1 MEMVQ
6 NLIRNLSAA
15 EKLQFYSYH
24 TKPVLNFQALF
35 TDGSSNYMNPVEP
48 KTGDEITV
56 RFRTARENAEHVFL
70 CVNGEKKEM
79 QIASK
84 TERFD
89 FYESSFFMGTEI
101 ADYYFEIHSG
111 GTCCY
116 FNKKGPARDLEPFFN
131 YKVTPGFS
139 TPDWAKGAIFY
150 QIYVDRFANG
160 DTSNDVLNREYIYIN
175 QPSKKIDDWYCY
187 PEEMDVR
194 NFYGGDL
201 QGVLDHLD
209 YLKGLESVAVAFSG
223 GVDSTFLLAAAKEAL
238 GDNVIALTA
247 KSCLFPESESGEAQ
261 QFCKN
266 IGVKQIVLDLGDTE
280 LPSFQHNP
288 PNRCYI
294 CKKGLFQKFLE
305 KAKENQM
312 VCVAEGSNMDDL
324 GDYRPGMQAITEL
337 GIKSPLRA
345 AELTK
350 AEIRE
355 LSKQMNLPTWSK
367 PSFACLAS
375 RFVYGETIT
384 KEKLAMVERAEDLLR
399 EQGFR
404 QFRVRI
410 HGTNARIELL
420 PEDIPRMLD

>member
-1 MEMVQ
+1 M
-6 NLIRNLSAA
+6 S
-15 EKLQFYSYH
+15 
-24 TKPVLNFQALF
+24 
-35 TDGSSNYMNPVEP
+35 
-48 KTGDEITV
+48 
-56 RFRTARENAEHVFL
+56 
-70 CVNGEKKEM
+70 
-79 QIASK
+79 
-84 TERFD
+84 
-89 FYESSFFMGTEI
+89 
-101 ADYYFEIHSG
+101 
-111 GTCCY
+111 
-116 FNKKGPARDLEPFFN
+116 DLEV
-131 YKVTPGFS
+131 K
-139 TPDWAKGAIFY
+139 Y
-150 QIYVDRFANG
+150 QK
-160 DTSNDVLNREYIYIN
+160 L
-175 QPSKKIDDWYCY
+175 
-187 PEEMDVR
+187 
-194 NFYGGDL
+194 
-201 QGVLDHLD
+201 LD

-384 KEKLAMVERAEDLLR
+384 
-399 EQGFR
+399 
-404 QFRVRI
+404 
-410 HGTNARIELL
+410 
-420 PEDIPRMLD
+420 

>member
-1 MEMVQ
+1 M
-6 NLIRNLSAA
+6 S
-15 EKLQFYSYH
+15 
-24 TKPVLNFQALF
+24 
-35 TDGSSNYMNPVEP
+35 
-48 KTGDEITV
+48 
-56 RFRTARENAEHVFL
+56 
-70 CVNGEKKEM
+70 
-79 QIASK
+79 
-84 TERFD
+84 
-89 FYESSFFMGTEI
+89 
-101 ADYYFEIHSG
+101 
-111 GTCCY
+111 
-116 FNKKGPARDLEPFFN
+116 DLEV
-131 YKVTPGFS
+131 K
-139 TPDWAKGAIFY
+139 Y
-150 QIYVDRFANG
+150 QK
-160 DTSNDVLNREYIYIN
+160 L
-175 QPSKKIDDWYCY
+175 
-187 PEEMDVR
+187 
-194 NFYGGDL
+194 
-201 QGVLDHLD
+201 LD

-247 KSCLFPESESGEAQ
+247 KSCLFPESESGEAEE
-261 QFCKN
+261 FCKN

-280 LPSFQHNP
+280 LPSFQYNP

-305 KAKENQM
+305 KAKKKPD
-312 VCVAEGSNMDDL
+312 GLDDL

-420 PEDIPRMLD
+420 PEDIPRMLDENLRKEIVNKLKRYGFTYITLDLEGYRTGSMNEVLV

>member
-1 MEMVQ
+1 M
-6 NLIRNLSAA
+6 S
-15 EKLQFYSYH
+15 
-24 TKPVLNFQALF
+24 
-35 TDGSSNYMNPVEP
+35 
-48 KTGDEITV
+48 
-56 RFRTARENAEHVFL
+56 
-70 CVNGEKKEM
+70 
-79 QIASK
+79 
-84 TERFD
+84 
-89 FYESSFFMGTEI
+89 
-101 ADYYFEIHSG
+101 
-111 GTCCY
+111 
-116 FNKKGPARDLEPFFN
+116 DLEV
-131 YKVTPGFS
+131 K
-139 TPDWAKGAIFY
+139 Y
-150 QIYVDRFANG
+150 QK
-160 DTSNDVLNREYIYIN
+160 L
-175 QPSKKIDDWYCY
+175 
-187 PEEMDVR
+187 
-194 NFYGGDL
+194 
-201 QGVLDHLD
+201 LD

-350 AEIRE
+350 
-355 LSKQMNLPTWSK
+355 QMNLPTWSK

-420 PEDIPRMLD
+420 PEDIPRMLDENLRKEIVDKLKRYGFTYITIDLEGYRTGSMNEVLV

>member
-1 MEMVQ
+1 
-6 NLIRNLSAA
+6 
-15 EKLQFYSYH
+15 
-24 TKPVLNFQALF
+24 
-35 TDGSSNYMNPVEP
+35 MN
-48 KTGDEITV
+48 
-56 RFRTARENAEHVFL
+56 
-70 CVNGEKKEM
+70 
-79 QIASK
+79 
-84 TERFD
+84 
-89 FYESSFFMGTEI
+89 
-101 ADYYFEIHSG
+101 
-111 GTCCY
+111 
-116 FNKKGPARDLEPFFN
+116 
-131 YKVTPGFS
+131 
-139 TPDWAKGAIFY
+139 
-150 QIYVDRFANG
+150 
-160 DTSNDVLNREYIYIN
+160 
-175 QPSKKIDDWYCY
+175 
-187 PEEMDVR
+187 
-194 NFYGGDL
+194 DL
-201 QGVLDHLD
+201 QGKYQVLLN
-209 YLKGLESVAVAFSG
+209 YLKELGSVAIAFSG

-266 IGVKQIVLDLGDTE
+266 IGVKQIV
-280 LPSFQHNP
+280 

-420 PEDIPRMLD
+420 PEDIPRMLDENIRKEIVDKLKRYGFTYITLDLEGYRTGSMNEVLV

>member
-1 MEMVQ
+1 M
-6 NLIRNLSAA
+6 S
-15 EKLQFYSYH
+15 
-24 TKPVLNFQALF
+24 
-35 TDGSSNYMNPVEP
+35 
-48 KTGDEITV
+48 
-56 RFRTARENAEHVFL
+56 
-70 CVNGEKKEM
+70 
-79 QIASK
+79 
-84 TERFD
+84 
-89 FYESSFFMGTEI
+89 
-101 ADYYFEIHSG
+101 
-111 GTCCY
+111 
-116 FNKKGPARDLEPFFN
+116 DLEV
-131 YKVTPGFS
+131 K
-139 TPDWAKGAIFY
+139 Y
-150 QIYVDRFANG
+150 QK
-160 DTSNDVLNREYIYIN
+160 L
-175 QPSKKIDDWYCY
+175 
-187 PEEMDVR
+187 
-194 NFYGGDL
+194 
-201 QGVLDHLD
+201 LD

-294 CKKGLFQKFLE
+294 CKKGLF
-305 KAKENQM
+305 QM

-420 PEDIPRMLD
+420 PEDIPRMLDENLRKEIVDKLKRYGFTYITIDLEGYRTGSMNEVLV

>member
-1 MEMVQ
+1 M
-6 NLIRNLSAA
+6 S
-15 EKLQFYSYH
+15 
-24 TKPVLNFQALF
+24 
-35 TDGSSNYMNPVEP
+35 
-48 KTGDEITV
+48 
-56 RFRTARENAEHVFL
+56 
-70 CVNGEKKEM
+70 
-79 QIASK
+79 
-84 TERFD
+84 
-89 FYESSFFMGTEI
+89 
-101 ADYYFEIHSG
+101 
-111 GTCCY
+111 
-116 FNKKGPARDLEPFFN
+116 DLEV
-131 YKVTPGFS
+131 K
-139 TPDWAKGAIFY
+139 Y
-150 QIYVDRFANG
+150 QK
-160 DTSNDVLNREYIYIN
+160 L
-175 QPSKKIDDWYCY
+175 
-187 PEEMDVR
+187 
-194 NFYGGDL
+194 
-201 QGVLDHLD
+201 LD

-247 KSCLFPESESGEAQ
+247 KSCLFPESESGEAEE
-261 QFCKN
+261 FCKN

-280 LPSFQHNP
+280 LPSFQYNP

-305 KAKENQM
+305 KAKKNQM
-312 VCVAEGSNMDDL
+312 VCVAEGSNMDD
-324 GDYRPGMQAITEL
+324 
-337 GIKSPLRA
+337 
-345 AELTK
+345 LTK

-420 PEDIPRMLD
+420 PEDIPRMLDENLRKEIVDKLKRYGFTYITLDLEGYRTGSMNEVLV